1 MLSNNTTNS
10 CCNNIGYNLVLFSA
24 LLAILISKE
33 LSVDDQNLL
42 AALLQSIGDNL
53 SILATIQGICE
64 EKNQDNT

>member
-1 MLSNNTTNS
+1 MLTNNISNS
-10 CCNNIGYNLVLFSA
+10 FCNNIGYDLVLISS

-33 LSVDDQNLL
+33 LTVDDQNLL

-53 SILATIQGICE
+53 SILATVQEICE

>member
-1 MLSNNTTNS
+1 MLTNNISNS
-10 CCNNIGYNLVLFSA
+10 FCNNIGYDLVLISS

-33 LSVDDQNLL
+33 LTVDDQNLL

-53 SILATIQGICE
+53 SILATVGGICE

>member
-1 MLSNNTTNS
+1 MLTNNISNS
-10 CCNNIGYNLVLFSA
+10 FCNNIGYDLVLISS

-33 LSVDDQNLL
+33 LTVDDQNLL

-53 SILATIQGICE
+53 SILATVQGICE

>member
-1 MLSNNTTNS
+1 MLNTVSDNF
-10 CCNNIGYNLVLFSA
+10 CCNNIGYDLVLFSS

-33 LSVDDQNLL
+33 LSIDDQNLL

-53 SILATIQGICE
+53 SILATVQGICE

>member
-1 MLSNNTTNS
+1 MLTNNISNS
-10 CCNNIGYNLVLFSA
+10 FCNNIGYDLVLISS

-53 SILATIQGICE
+53 SILATVQGICE